1 MSALATFRSRP
12 VNLGALIDENERLK
26 RLVRQL
32 EMRLATA
39 ETEAEAWRQR
49 RGAAS
54 TRRPGPHLHLS
65 EGLLAMAALL
75 AREDIVSCERLA
87 AAFQAASPL
96 ARGGATIRN
105 VIADL
110 RLKLRPYGVKIE
122 NFHGRGY
129 GVAREQRAA
138 LKEAMGGEG

>member
-49 RGAAS
+49 RGAVPTPRAA
-54 TRRPGPHLHLS
+54 PHLS
-65 EGLLAMAALL
+65 EGLRAMAALL